1 MSEKPPQQH
10 GLLVLNKP
18 KGPTSAACIEK
29 IKRKLG
35 QKKIGHAGTLDPMAT
50 GVLLVLLGHG
60 TKLANYLG
68 DGTKVYSGTFRLGT
82 TTDTYDMEGEVVST
96 APWEHLDAERI
107 DAAIRHWEQETEQ
120 VVPPYSAAKHKG
132 QPLYKLS
139 REGKEAPVK
148 IKPLRVTRADVLDIE
163 PPYAKFRVACG
174 TGTYIR
180 SLVHSLGIR
189 LECGAVLTELTRET
203 SHPFGLD
210 AAYDLNQVLDEPER
224 FTERV
229 LSLTDALPHW
239 PRLCLDAGQTTM
251 IKNGMRIPCAQL
263 TDFVPTSPQ
272 ERAVLLDTQQQPL
285 ALAESRFEQ
294 NDLVWAILRG
304 LWSS

>member
-1 MSEKPPQQH
+1 MTDKPAQQH
-10 GLLVLNKP
+10 GLLVINKP

-60 TKLANYLG
+60 TKLASYLG
-68 DGTKVYSGTFRLGT
+68 DGTKVYSGTFRLGM
-82 TTDTYDMEGEVVST
+82 TTDTYDMEGEVASET
-96 APWEHLDAERI
+96 PWEHLDAERI
-107 DAAIRHWEQETEQ
+107 GEAIGHWEQETEQ
-120 VVPPYSAAKHKG
+120 IVPPYSAAKHKG

-139 REGKEAPVK
+139 REGKETPVK
-148 IKPLRVTRADVLDIE
+148 IKPLRVTRADVLEIE

-203 SHPFGLD
+203 SGPFSLD
-210 AAYDLNQVLDEPER
+210 AAYELEQLLQEPER
-224 FTERV
+224 FSERV
-229 LSLTDALPHW
+229 LSLADALPHW
-239 PRLCLDAGQTTM
+239 PRLTLDQGQSAR
-251 IKNGMRIPCAQL
+251 IKNGMRIPCAEL
-263 TDFVPTSPQ
+263 ADFLPKGPQ
-272 ERAVLLDTQQQPL
+272 ERAVMQDSQQQPL
-285 ALAESRFEQ
+285 ALVESVQEDQ
-294 NDLVWAILRG
+294 DLVWAILRG
-304 LWSS
+304 LWNA